1 MAQSKYWIYPIKMV
15 DLSIV
20 FCMFTGGYHQLLIR
34 IQPTRQRWPLCNPKK
49 RGDVPQ
55 FRIPDWA
62 SIGPAW
68 SFNMGPW
75 HGLIKRNKPPG
86 PRTSQDFTGLHGK
99 IHGDDFF
106 LEVPK
111 SVSGPKNPS
120 WHPEPPPPGPPGN
133 LTEKGTLVVNHPS
146 WLVAANR
153 PSLNWPNPTYS
164 VYSWAYNPLT
174 GTYHSPVLQWQ
185 VEHVVPCN
193 KS

>member
-106 LEVPK
+106 WKFRKVFLDQKIHLGIRSLHHQVHLGTWPK
-111 SVSGPKNPS
+111 KGP
-120 WHPEPPPPGPPGN
+120 WWW
-133 LTEKGTLVVNHPS
+133 TT
-146 WLVAANR
+146 
-153 PSLNWPNPTYS
+153 
-164 VYSWAYNPLT
+164 
-174 GTYHSPVLQWQ
+174 PVG
-185 VEHVVPCN
+185 
-193 KS
+193 